1 MKLREL
7 MTSMINDLLKQWNIF
22 YLCLCLVL
30 KYFGPLLTYANHPL
44 LEEKQVWIP
53 LDTMGVF
60 KKINPRICSIFF
72 IPNGMSLFFLL
83 KKLPRLKNLDL
94 PWWKGEVYFSPQQHC
109 PSYQF
114 LRVFPCI
121 VNLFIMYRIFLII
134 FYLNFFSN
142 SHLFSP
148 IFLCSD

>member
-1 MKLREL
+1 MF
-7 MTSMINDLLKQWNIF
+7 MSG
-22 YLCLCLVL
+22 L

-53 LDTMGVF
+53 LDIMGVF

-72 IPNGMSLFFLL
+72 HTAWYVTFISL
-83 KKLPRLKNLDL
+83 KKLPGLKNLDL

-134 FYLNFFSN
+134 FYLNFFPIPTFFPN
-142 SHLFSP
+142 FFVQWLVFMKFFSFP
-148 IFLCSD
+148 YS